1 MIVVSG
7 PSGVGKGTICK
18 EVSKLTGIRIA
29 ISATSREKRAGE
41 EDGRD
46 YYYIPEDEFRE
57 KIDRGEFLEYAV
69 VYGHYYGTLLSEV
82 TGDEEVLLEID
93 VQGGLKLMRDHKDA
107 LTIFLE
113 PPSLEELKK
122 RLIKRGRESEAAM
135 AARLTAASAE
145 IEVGHKRYK
154 HVVVNDDV
162 SRAAAEI
169 IDIIKNNK

>member
-82 TGDEEVLLEID
+82 SGGEEVLLEID